1 MTFVA
6 LRKIS
11 ARFKRFYFQPVTD
24 PQQGW
29 KTVPPHNQTFH
40 ALPDGRI
47 GGRSGALAAWDIS
60 YIL

>member
-24 PQQGW
+24 PQQGMENRP
-29 KTVPPHNQTFH
+29 TAQSNIFMICQ
-40 ALPDGRI
+40 AME
-47 GGRSGALAAWDIS
+47 
-60 YIL
+60 